1 MARQRRF
8 LAVLTALAVL
18 AAVAQAIT
26 GVPELVL
33 YLTPL
38 FLLAVLLL
46 SGVYVG
52 EDAIVRAW
60 RGLRRRVRNLAT
72 RRTPVPVAPPVSSR
86 LERSPLSRRGPPVS
100 CAAHC

>member
-8 LAVLTALAVL
+8 LAVLTTLAVL
-18 AAVAQAIT
+18 AAVAQAVS

-38 FLLAVLLL
+38 FLLAALLL
-46 SGVYVG
+46 SGIYLG

-60 RGLRRRVRNLAT
+60 RGARRRVRRLVA
-72 RRTPVPVAPPVSSR
+72 RRTPVPQAPLLSSPV
-86 LERSPLSRRGPPVS
+86 ERSPLRRRGPPVS
-100 CAAHC
+100 SLLTR